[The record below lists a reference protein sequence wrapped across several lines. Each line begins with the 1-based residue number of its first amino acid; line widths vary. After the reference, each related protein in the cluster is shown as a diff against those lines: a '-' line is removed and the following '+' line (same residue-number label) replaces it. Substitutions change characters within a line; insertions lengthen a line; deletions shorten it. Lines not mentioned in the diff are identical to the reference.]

1 MRELLLLNLG
11 GMNYGVWKDDVLSI
25 KDVQTI
31 HRLPLSPTCIAGM
44 SILDGRTATL
54 ADLSVCIGLAPMSR
68 QKKGHILIMSEQ
80 EKITGFVVAGDVA
93 SVTVPDDAVYPM
105 PGYLKTPVLDTCV
118 VHASQ
123 PIPVINISLLYT
135 RVQKADREPPMAEFL
150 VSAPRR
156 LDVSSINAIRVFE
169 SGGEPFAAAAAG
181 IEEDSVKPG
190 RVSGL
195 ALIPQYVRGIAFHRG
210 TVIPVIHLAQTMKLP
225 QQGTVTRML
234 PAEIGSA
241 GFGFLIDADQ
251 GALFSKD
258 FQLKPLPPIALSRW
272 MRAAA
277 LRHGEILPLVDLG
290 ALLSAQPG
298 DKDDKPLPE
307 RYSPDSRFFSLFGS
321 EEVEVTEFSLLG
333 ARHALPRSEVQDT
346 LDFKPYRQ
354 VPNVQPIVAG
364 VTEHEG
370 ELLPVLDLAMVFGRR
385 SLVTPEWR
393 MLLVKNG
400 DFRALVITEAVY
412 GPRRVGLETQRGVPI
427 VLPHHVVYGCYPEA
441 SSVRLILN
449 VEALAVHFDRA
460 LVKEFLRAISK
471 EMEAAPSEIVPS
483 LIEPEAAPEMAE
495 GEGRPIAVP
504 QQEAVEATASLYAA
518 PVDAG
523 KKAEEV
529 QETLEDAGSLEEP
542 AAALFVPEATVQSGT
557 QPADIQ
563 MPEAHREPEAEHVP
577 VPPAES
583 ASTSEA
589 APVPEAVIEPQ
600 PEVTSS
606 GDAVP
611 TAAEHHEPVVLK
623 ELKPAEPLEAEEP
636 VRTEE
641 SVRTEEPAVFLE
653 STEER
658 QQTEELRPEAVQETS
673 QETSQEASQETE
685 ISKPGEP
692 TILRTAEKEEQ
703 EPAGPSQEPE
713 LPSEPGHVE
722 SAAEEMPAEQEHPEP
737 QGTYESRAAGSE
749 EAAESL
755 EEAASREE
763 LKEYVPKPAERWQ
776 SYPEPAAEKE
786 GSNWLKYAGIAAVVL
801 VVLYLSSIG
810 IKSSRED
817 AGKSKPVETAVAE
830 KKPVAEPKAPKQKPA
845 PAAPPEPLTLTIPP
859 EMPLEADLYIVKK
872 GDTLWAISKRFT
884 GNPFNYPRVARDNK
898 IANPDLIFP
907 DQKIYLKR

>member
-25 KDVQTI
+25 KDIQTI

-54 ADLSVCIGLAPMSR
+54 ADLSVCIGLAPMPR

-93 SVTVPDDAVYPM
+93 SVTVPGDAVYPM

-156 LDVSSINAIRVFE
+156 LDASSINVIRVFE

-225 QQGTVTRML
+225 RQGTVARVL
-234 PAEIGSA
+234 PAEIGGA

-290 ALLSAQPG
+290 ALLSVQPG

-307 RYSPDSRFFSLFGS
+307 RYSPDSRFSSLFGS

-346 LDFKPYRQ
+346 LDFKPYRR

-412 GPRRVGLETQRGVPI
+412 GPRRVGLEAQRGVPI

-449 VEALAVHFDRA
+449 VEALAVHFDRV
-460 LVKEFLRAISK
+460 LVKGFLRAISK
-471 EMEAAPSEIVPS
+471 EMEAAPSEIVSS

-495 GEGRPIAVP
+495 GEGQRIAVP
-504 QQEAVEATASLYAA
+504 QQEAVEATASPASLDAA
-518 PVDAG
+518 SLDAG
-523 KKAEEV
+523 KKAEEI
-529 QETLEDAGSLEEP
+529 QETLEEAGNLEEP
-542 AAALFVPEATVQSGT
+542 AAALSGPEATVQSGT
-557 QPADIQ
+557 QPADVQ
-563 MPEAHREPEAEHVP
+563 MPEAHGEPEAEHVP
-577 VPPAES
+577 APPAES

-589 APVPEAVIEPQ
+589 PPEPEAVIEPQ

-606 GDAVP
+606 EEAVP
-611 TAAEHHEPVVLK
+611 TAAEHREPVVPE
-623 ELKPAEPLEAEEP
+623 ELKPAETLEAEEP

-641 SVRTEEPAVFLE
+641 SARTEEPAVFLG

-658 QQTEELRPEAVQETS
+658 QQTEELRPEVVQEASQETS
-673 QETSQEASQETE
+673 QETE
-685 ISKPGEP
+685 INKPEEP
-692 TILRTAEKEEQ
+692 TIIRTGEKEQQEQ
-703 EPAGPSQEPE
+703 TGPSQEPE
-713 LPSEPGHVE
+713 IPADSGHDTG
-722 SAAEEMPAEQEHPEP
+722 AAEEVPEEQEHRAL
-737 QGTYESRAAGSE
+737 QGAYESRAAESG

-755 EEAASREE
+755 EEAVPRKER
-763 LKEYVPKPAERWQ
+763 KEYAPKPAEHWQ
-776 SYPEPAAEKE
+776 GYPESIAEKE
-786 GSNWLKYAGIAAVVL
+786 DGNWLKYAGIAAVL
-801 VVLYLSSIG
+801 FVVLYLLSIG
-810 IKSSRED
+810 VKSSRED
-817 AGKSKPVETAVAE
+817 GGKSKPVETAVTE
-830 KKPVAEPKAPKQKPA
+830 KKPVAEPKTPKQKQA

-907 DQKIYLKR
+907 DQKIHLKR

>member
-11 GMNYGVWKDDVLSI
+11 GMNYGVWKDDVLSV

-68 QKKGHILIMSEQ
+68 QMKGHILIMSEQ
-80 EKITGFVVAGDVA
+80 ETITGFVVAGDIA
-93 SVTVPDDAVYPM
+93 PVTVPDDAVYPM

-118 VHASQ
+118 VHASHL
-123 PIPVINISLLYT
+123 IPVINISLLYT

-181 IEEDSVKPG
+181 IEKDSVKPG

-234 PAEIGSA
+234 PAEIGGA

-258 FQLKPLPPIALSRW
+258 FHLKPLPPIALSRW
-272 MRAAA
+272 MRVAAV
-277 LRHGEILPLVDLG
+277 RHGEILPLVDLG

-346 LDFKPYRQ
+346 LDFKPYRR

-400 DFRALVITEAVY
+400 DFRALVITEAIY
-412 GPRRVGLETQRGVPI
+412 GPRRVGLEAQRGVPI

-460 LVKEFLRAISK
+460 LVKGFLRAISK
-471 EMEAAPSEIVPS
+471 EMEAAPSELVPS

-495 GEGRPIAVP
+495 GEGQPIAVP
-504 QQEAVEATASLYAA
+504 QQEAVEATASPASLDAA
-518 PVDAG
+518 SVDAG
-523 KKAEEV
+523 KKAEEI
-529 QETLEDAGSLEEP
+529 QKTLEEAGSFEKP
-542 AAALFVPEATVQSGT
+542 AAALSEPEATVQFGT
-557 QPADIQ
+557 LPADVQ
-563 MPEAHREPEAEHVP
+563 MLDVHRDPDADHVSAPPPE
-577 VPPAES
+577 S
-583 ASTSEA
+583 ISTSEA
-589 APVPEAVIEPQ
+589 APEPEAVIEPQ

-606 GDAVP
+606 EDVVP
-611 TAAEHHEPVVLK
+611 TAAEHREPVVPE

-636 VRTEE
+636 ARTEE
-641 SVRTEEPAVFLE
+641 SVMTEEPAVFRE

-673 QETSQEASQETE
+673 QETE
-685 ISKPGEP
+685 ISKPEEP
-692 TILRTAEKEEQ
+692 TIFRTAEKEEQ
-703 EPAGPSQEPE
+703 EPAGPSPEPE
-713 LPSEPGHVE
+713 VPGDSGHDA
-722 SAAEEMPAEQEHPEP
+722 SAAEEGPEEQEHPAL
-737 QGTYESRAAGSE
+737 QGAYESRATGSE

-755 EEAASREE
+755 EEAAPREE
-763 LKEYVPKPAERWQ
+763 RKEYAPKPAERRQ
-776 SYPEPAAEKE
+776 GYPESIAEKE
-786 GSNWLKYAGIAAVVL
+786 GRNWLKYAGIAAVVL
-801 VVLYLSSIG
+801 VVLYLLSIG

-817 AGKSKPVETAVAE
+817 AGKSKPVETAAAE

-845 PAAPPEPLTLTIPP
+845 PAAPPEPLTLTVPP
-859 EMPLEADLYIVKK
+859 EMPLDADLYIVKK

>member
-11 GMNYGVWKDDVLSI
+11 GMNYGVWKDDVLSV

-80 EKITGFVVAGDVA
+80 EKITGFVAAGDIA
-93 SVTVPDDAVYPM
+93 LVTVPDDAVYPM

-118 VHASQ
+118 VHSSH

-150 VSAPRR
+150 VSAPQRP
-156 LDVSSINAIRVFE
+156 DVSSINAIRVFE
-169 SGGEPFAAAAAG
+169 SGGEPFAASAAG

-190 RVSGL
+190 RVSSL

-210 TVIPVIHLAQTMKLP
+210 TVIPVIHLAQAMKLP

-234 PAEIGSA
+234 PVEIGGA
-241 GFGFLIDADQ
+241 GFGFLIDADR
-251 GALFSKD
+251 GAFFSKD
-258 FQLKPLPPIALSRW
+258 FHLKPLPPIALSHW

-277 LRHGEILPLVDLG
+277 VRHGEILLLVGLG

-307 RYSPDSRFFSLFGS
+307 RYSPDSRFSSLFGS

-364 VTEHEG
+364 VAEHEG

-400 DFRALVITEAVY
+400 DFRALLITEAVY
-412 GPRRVGLETQRGVPI
+412 GPRRVGLEAQRGVPI

-460 LVKEFLRAISK
+460 LVKGFLRAISK

-483 LIEPEAAPEMAE
+483 LIEPEDALAMAE
-495 GEGRPIAVP
+495 GAGQRIAVP
-504 QQEAVEATASLYAA
+504 LQVAAEATASPASMDAA
-518 PVDAG
+518 SADAE
-523 KKAEEV
+523 KKTEEI
-529 QETLEDAGSLEEP
+529 QETLEEAGSLEEP
-542 AAALFVPEATVQSGT
+542 AAALSGPEATVQSGT
-557 QPADIQ
+557 QPADVQ
-563 MPEAHREPEAEHVP
+563 MPEVHGEPEAEHVP
-577 VPPAES
+577 APPAES

-589 APVPEAVIEPQ
+589 APEPEAVIEPQ

-606 GDAVP
+606 EDVVP
-611 TAAEHHEPVVLK
+611 TAAEHREPVVPE
-623 ELKPAEPLEAEEP
+623 ELKPAGPLEAEEP

-641 SVRTEEPAVFLE
+641 SVRTEEPAVFRE

-658 QQTEELRPEAVQETS
+658 QQTEEPRPEAVQETS
-673 QETSQEASQETE
+673 QETSQETE
-685 ISKPGEP
+685 ISKPEEP
-692 TILRTAEKEEQ
+692 IILRTVEKEGQ

-713 LPSEPGHVE
+713 VPGDSGHDAG
-722 SAAEEMPAEQEHPEP
+722 AAEEVPEEQEHPALP
-737 QGTYESRAAGSE
+737 GAYESRAAGSE
-749 EAAESL
+749 ETAESL
-755 EEAASREE
+755 EEPAPRGER
-763 LKEYVPKPAERWQ
+763 KEYVPKPAERRQ
-776 SYPEPAAEKE
+776 GYPESIPEKE
-786 GSNWLKYAGIAAVVL
+786 DGNWLKYAGIVAVVL
-801 VVLYLSSIG
+801 VVLYLLSIG

-817 AGKSKPVETAVAE
+817 AGKSKPVETVVAE
-830 KKPVAEPKAPKQKPA
+830 KKPVAGQKAPKQKPA
-845 PAAPPEPLTLTIPP
+845 PAAPPEPLTLTVPP
-859 EMPLEADLYIVKK
+859 EMPLETDLYIVKK

-898 IANPDLIFP
+898 IANPDRIFP